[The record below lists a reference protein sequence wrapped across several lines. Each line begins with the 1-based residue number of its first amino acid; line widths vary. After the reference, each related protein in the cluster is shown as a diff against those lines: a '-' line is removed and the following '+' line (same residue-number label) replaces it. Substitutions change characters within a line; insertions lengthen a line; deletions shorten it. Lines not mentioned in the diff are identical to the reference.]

1 MSSSGSA
8 AVKAAQ
14 GRRAARRQL
23 ASTPGRLRLAA
34 TVLALGSIVF
44 GVVAV
49 RAAAE
54 RRAAVQRVS
63 STEHLLVAAVRLSA
77 SLSDAHAIAAFG
89 FLRGTPERAPSLLV
103 YDAQLRQASVGV
115 SRLAGSIGASSGSEA
130 PVRRITERLSAYAGL
145 VATARAHN
153 RQGFPVGSAY
163 LRQASRTMR
172 EGMLPA
178 ARELYAIEADNL
190 IASYRAGVSS
200 WTWLVVTIAGCAL
213 LALLVATQ
221 VYLARTTRRILNLGL
236 VAATALALGLVVWI
250 VLAFAVQQRALAQ
263 AQRRGSDPV
272 ELLTAARI
280 LGSRAQS
287 DESIALAARGGG
299 ENEPRLADVDRG
311 FQAVTKPIPGLLD
324 RAVAISGGT
333 GASSGSLESAYAA
346 YLQAHARVVERV
358 KAGSF
363 TKAVELAVL
372 RGADG
377 GPSTKSAA
385 DALNAAIDRQTVVA
399 QRRFEQQW
407 SDAWSALGATK
418 AAIPA
423 FAVLCA
429 LCALL
434 GLGRRL
440 EEYR

>member
-1 MSSSGSA
+1 MSTSGSA
-8 AVKAAQ
+8 AVKAAR
-14 GRRAARRQL
+14 GRLAVRRHL
-23 ASTPGRLRLAA
+23 ATTPGRLRLAA
-34 TVLALGSIVF
+34 TVLALGAIVF
-44 GVVAV
+44 GVFAV
-49 RAAAE
+49 RAAGE
-54 RRAAVQRVS
+54 RRDAVQRVEA
-63 STEHLLVAAVRLSA
+63 TAHLLVSAVKLSA

-89 FLRGTPERAPSLLV
+89 FLRGTPEQAPSLLV
-103 YDAQLRQASVGV
+103 YDAQLRRASVGV
-115 SRLAGSIGASSGSEA
+115 SRLAGSIRASSGSGA
-130 PVRRITERLSAYAGL
+130 PLRRITERLPTYAGL

-178 ARELYAIEADNL
+178 ARELYAIEAENL
-190 IASYRAGVSS
+190 NASYRAGVSS

-221 VYLARTTRRILNLGL
+221 VYLARTTQRILNPGL
-236 VAATALALGLVVWI
+236 VAATALALGLVIWI

-263 AQRRGSDPV
+263 AQGRGSDPV

-280 LGSRAQS
+280 LGSRAQA

-333 GASSGSLESAYAA
+333 RASIDSLQSAYAA

-372 RGADG
+372 RGVDG
-377 GPSTKSAA
+377 GPSTKTAA
-385 DALNAAIDRQTVVA
+385 DALNAAIDRQTMVA

-407 SDAWSALGATK
+407 AHARSALGGTE
-418 AAIPA
+418 AAVPA
-423 FAVLCA
+423 LTVLCA

-434 GLGRRL
+434 GLSRRL